1 IAAITGLGEF
11 SMVACTSGRL
21 APFMAPPNSVMS
33 APAMKVRPS
42 QISTI
47 ALASD
52 AIAALNPSD
61 SPSRTLAESA
71 FTGGEFRVTMA
82 TSPSWVRVVTELI
95 SVILGSL
102 GIFGAAALSDR
113 RGRKIQTLVTEPA
126 GPFQVKCARGFPWA
140 RAALAAS
147 NLRGGGHDARH

>member
-1 IAAITGLGEF
+1 
-11 SMVACTSGRL
+11 
-21 APFMAPPNSVMS
+21 MAPPNSVMS

-42 QISTI
+42 QISTM

-52 AIAALNPSD
+52 AMAALKPSN

-71 FTGGEFRVTMA
+71 FTGGEFKVMTA

-102 GIFGAAALSDR
+102 GLLRRLAHLGGRPQNSNACYRPRWTPPSQMCEGEGTGYSGAR
-113 RGRKIQTLVTEPA
+113 RVNQGEAPMMLDMFSLKGR
-126 GPFQVKCARGFPWA
+126 
-140 RAALAAS
+140 
-147 NLRGGGHDARH
+147 